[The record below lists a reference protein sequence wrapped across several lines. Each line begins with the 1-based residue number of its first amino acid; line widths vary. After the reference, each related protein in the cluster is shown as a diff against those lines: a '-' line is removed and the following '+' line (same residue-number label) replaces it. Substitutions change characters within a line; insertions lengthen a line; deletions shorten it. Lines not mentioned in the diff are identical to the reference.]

1 MISNIIHSL
10 SGKIPTETLSGS
22 SVLSTVADSFTIENV
37 RPEYF
42 VLVIGI
48 YIIELVFLL
57 TRFTNGIDEG
67 DDKAAYMYSLGKMLP
82 TSVAVLTLTIIIGQM
97 LFSSIVRTI

>member
-1 MISNIIHSL
+1 MV
-10 SGKIPTETLSGS
+10 GTIPTPIPEHTFASI
-22 SVLSTVADSFTIENV
+22 TDAFTIENV

-42 VLVIGI
+42 VLVVGI

-67 DDKAAYMYSLGKMLP
+67 DDKAEYMYSLGKIMP
-82 TSVAVLTLTIIIGQM
+82 TAVIVLTVTIIIGQI